1 MDFRDHKDAFV
12 DAVGLRLGT
21 LTPALAHPFAAGLAD
36 GNLLKAY
43 AEYIGGHSARPGTAP
58 QAFFAAGLSS
68 DDFRLPLSG
77 ALRSATVGRLTAHA
91 GHRKWCDMRRVR
103 DFKDHEFPGADFDAD
118 FKEKNEGGEFNNE
131 ISVAVNDGLTA
142 RVKAFGV
149 NVHISREA
157 IRNDDI
163 QLVGGLFS
171 NLGASAARIEGRL
184 AYALLESNPTLGDS
198 MATFHVDHGNI
209 EANALSETALGSAMG
224 RLRTM
229 ETPAG
234 AKADLAAAHLLVSP
248 ELELLALR
256 LLHDAG
262 IETIRVHAAPW
273 LPTGR
278 WYLLAD
284 PSQAPVIALLHLKG
298 GDAGVTVGPIRGND
312 MRDGLT
318 LGVRFDVEAVAV
330 GRVGAVRGGA

>member
-1 MDFRDHKDAFV
+1 MDYRDHKEAFV
-12 DAVGLRLGT
+12 DALGLRLGT
-21 LTPALAHPFAAGLAD
+21 LAPALAHPHAGELAD
-36 GNLLKAY
+36 GRLLCAY
-43 AEYIGGHSARPGTAP
+43 AEYIGGHFARPGTAP

-77 ALRSATVGRLTAHA
+77 ALRSATVNRLTAHA
-91 GHRKWCDMRRVR
+91 GHRAWCDLRRVR
-103 DFKDHEFPGADFDAD
+103 DFKDHEFPIADAD
-118 FKEKNEGGEFNNE
+118 ATFVEIPEGGEFGSE
-131 ISVAVNDGLTA
+131 IAVSADDGLTA
-142 RVKAFGV
+142 RVKTFGK
-149 NVHISREA
+149 NVYISRNT

-163 QLVGGLFS
+163 ALVGGLFS
-171 NLGASAARIEGRL
+171 NLGAAAARIEAQL
-184 AYALLESNPTLGDS
+184 AYALIEGNPVLGDS
-198 MATFHVDHGNI
+198 MAMFHVDHGNI

-234 AKADLAAAHLLVSP
+234 AKADLAAAHLLVAP

-262 IETIRVHAAPW
+262 IETIRVLASPW
-273 LPTGR
+273 LATGR

-298 GDAGVTVGPIRGND
+298 GDAGVTVGPVKD
-312 MRDGLT
+312 SKLRDGLT
-318 LGVRFDVEAVAV
+318 FGLRFDVEAVAV
-330 GRVGAVRGGA
+330 GRVGAVCGGV

>member
-1 MDFRDHKDAFV
+1 MDFRDQKEAFV

-21 LTPALAHPFAAGLAD
+21 LAPQLAHPFAAELAD
-36 GNLLKAY
+36 GNLLKGY
-43 AEYIGGHSARPGTAP
+43 ATYVGGHVARPGTAQ
-58 QAFFAAGLSS
+58 QALFAAGLSA

-91 GHRKWCDMRRVR
+91 GHRKWCDMRRVC
-103 DFKDHEFPGADFDAD
+103 DFKNYEFPSGDFDAD
-118 FKEKNEGGEFNNE
+118 FEEMSEGGEFNNE
-131 ISVAVNDGLTA
+131 VGVAVNDGLTA
-142 RVKAFGV
+142 RVKCLGV
-149 NVHISREA
+149 NVHISRIA

-163 QLVGGLFS
+163 QIIGGLFS
-171 NLGASAARIEGRL
+171 NLGAAAARIEGRL
-184 AYALLESNPTLGDS
+184 AYALIESNPVLGDS
-198 MATFHVDHGNI
+198 MAMFHVDHGNI
-209 EANALSETALGSAMG
+209 EANALSETSLGSAMG
-224 RLRTM
+224 KLRTM

-234 AKADLAAAHLLVSP
+234 AKADLAAAHLLVEP
-248 ELELLALR
+248 GLELLALR

-273 LPTGR
+273 LATGR

-284 PSQAPVIALLHLKG
+284 PSHAPVIALLHLKG
-298 GDAGVTVGPIRGND
+298 GDAGVTVAPVQENT

-330 GRVGAVRGGA
+330 GRVGAVRGGV